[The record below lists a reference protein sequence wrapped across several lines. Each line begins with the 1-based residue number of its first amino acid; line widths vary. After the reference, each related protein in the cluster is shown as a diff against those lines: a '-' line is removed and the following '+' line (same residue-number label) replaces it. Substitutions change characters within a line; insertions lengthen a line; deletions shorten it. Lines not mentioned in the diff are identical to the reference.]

1 MQAVDLLDNDVDV
14 IPRPMVMEGLDR
26 TCSGWKLQEH
36 RHRKNELIYIIHGTL
51 TCEVDGDL
59 WSVPPQSAIWIPG
72 GTSHKS
78 WASGDIEFVVLFVDP
93 DEAPY
98 LPKRCCVMSV
108 SPLLREL
115 LLRVRSSPTMYDIGG
130 PETQMLLLILHEISS
145 ASIERSRPPLPT
157 DPNLRR
163 LIEMMIHMPADK
175 ASLKEWAKRC
185 ALSERTLRRR
195 FNQELGMSVSQWKRQ
210 MHVSLALQ
218 RLAAGDSVQTVSIDL
233 GYESAS
239 SFIAMF
245 KKMVGKP
252 PKRFLLERPLPSY
265 A

>member
-1 MQAVDLLDNDVDV
+1 MQSVELLDNDIDA

-26 TCSGWKLQEH
+26 TSSGWKLRQH
-36 RHRKNELIYIIHGTL
+36 RHRKCELIYTMRGTL
-51 TCEVDGDL
+51 ACEVEGDL
-59 WSVPPQSAIWIPG
+59 WSVPPQCAIWIPG
-72 GTSHKS
+72 GASHES
-78 WASGDIEFVVLFVDP
+78 WASGDIEFAVLFVDP

-98 LPKRCCVMSV
+98 LPKTCCVMSV

-115 LLRVRSSPTMYDIGG
+115 LLRVRSCPTMYDVDG

-145 ASIERSRPPLPT
+145 APTERARPPLPS

-163 LIEMMIHMPADK
+163 LIEMMMQAPADK
-175 ASLKEWAKRC
+175 APLKEWARRC

-210 MHVSLALQ
+210 MHISVALQ
-218 RLAAGDSVQTVSIDL
+218 RLADGDSVQTVSIDL

-252 PKRFLLERPLPSY
+252 PRRFLLERAQPSN